1 MDLNSNF
8 VIIVL
13 FHNTHALLVLNIKNW
28 QNIFTWQIHTQTK
41 PISKWRLHTILLDSE
56 FKNTKLITTTN
67 NSIIIITFVI
77 YHYQRHHQ
85 HQQHYHDQELAT
97 KLESAPSELFT
108 RLFPDIQDCTVEKVC
123 RTPPSPPL
131 SSSPPLSLHRR
142 EGLPNT
148 TITTAIII
156 TTIITAPSRRFAEAS
171 SINNQERK
179 YDQTYLSLWY
189 KVTHIDHCRHFFTYQ
204 DCKVPTR
211 PMTRSRSWRARLEPC
226 SDFVTFIICHIF
238 YLKFKAGGTG

>member
-142 EGLPNT
+142 EGLPKPPQL
-148 TITTAIII
+148 TIKKGNMIKHICLYDTKWHILIIAGTSSPIRTAKFQ
-156 TTIITAPSRRFAEAS
+156 PGR
-171 SINNQERK
+171 
-179 YDQTYLSLWY
+179 
-189 KVTHIDHCRHFFTYQ
+189 
-204 DCKVPTR
+204 
-211 PMTRSRSWRARLEPC
+211 WRGRE
-226 SDFVTFIICHIF
+226 V
-238 YLKFKAGGTG
+238 GGPG

>member
-85 HQQHYHDQELAT
+85 HQQHYHDTSGAGDEAWVRPLWAFH
-97 KLESAPSELFT
+97 EAFPWHS
-108 RLFPDIQDCTVEKVC
+108 RLY
-123 RTPPSPPL
+123 
-131 SSSPPLSLHRR
+131 RR

-148 TITTAIII
+148 TITTALII

-211 PMTRSRSWRARLEPC
+211 PMTRSRSWRARLKPC